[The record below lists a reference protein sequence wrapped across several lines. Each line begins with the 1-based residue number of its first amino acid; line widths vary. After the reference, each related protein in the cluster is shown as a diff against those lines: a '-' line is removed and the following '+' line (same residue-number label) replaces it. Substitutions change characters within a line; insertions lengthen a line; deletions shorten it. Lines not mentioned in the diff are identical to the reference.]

1 MRTVGFARALRGE
14 VPMKRAVAWAI
25 GLVLIAGGTGVAL
38 YVRNHRTANL
48 SFRTVPVE
56 QGPLR
61 VTVTATGTLSAI
73 TTVQVGTQVSGT
85 IARIYVDFND
95 RVRKG
100 QVLAELDKRPLVAAL
115 QDAEAAYER
124 AQAEVRQTKRNLER
138 AQRLFAQNLIAQAD
152 YDAALSNYETAVA
165 NLKSAEAN
173 LNRARTNLFYATI
186 TSPID
191 GVVVSRNV
199 DVGQTVAASFNTP
212 TLFVI
217 ANDLRKM
224 QVLANVDE
232 ADIGRVRVGQPVTF
246 TVDAYPDR
254 TFHGRVEQV
263 RLQPTVNQN
272 VVTYTVVIDAPNPEG
287 LLLPGMTA
295 NVTIQVA
302 EKPDVLKVPMM
313 ALRFMP
319 PREYLER
326 SDPGRRRERPSE
338 RGRNR
343 FSPGS
348 VGDGGRP
355 GWFGPR
361 EPGRGVLWVLDP
373 TTRRIRPVPV
383 RTGLSDG
390 TYVEVQGDLRP
401 GMEVVVGMVTGTE
414 RAARG
419 PNPQQPPNP
428 FMFRRF

>member
-1 MRTVGFARALRGE
+1 
-14 VPMKRAVAWAI
+14 MKKAVWWMV
-25 GLVLIAGGTGVAL
+25 GLVLIVGGTGIAL
-38 YVRNHRTANL
+38 YVRNNRAADFT
-48 SFRTVPVE
+48 FRTVPVE
-56 QGPLR
+56 RGPLR

-95 RVRKG
+95 RVRQG
-100 QVLAELDKRPLVAAL
+100 QVLAELDKRPLMAAL
-115 QDAEAAYER
+115 NDAEAAYER
-124 AQAEVRQTKRNLER
+124 ALAEVRQTERNLER
-138 AQRLFAQNLIAQAD
+138 AKRLLAQNLIAQAD

-173 LNRARTNLFYATI
+173 LSRARTNLFYATI

-232 ADIGRVRVGQPVTF
+232 ADIGRVRVGQPVAF

-254 TFHGRVEQV
+254 VFHGRVEQI

-287 LLLPGMTA
+287 QLLPGMTA
-295 NVTIQVA
+295 NVTILVA

-319 PREYLER
+319 PREYLEQFR
-326 SDPGRRRERPSE
+326 SERPGRGRRPEWLSGNGE
-338 RGRNR
+338 TGAFRGG
-343 FSPGS
+343 GS
-348 VGDGGRP
+348 VPLPSPDRAEGRSA
-355 GWFGPR
+355 WFGPR
-361 EPGRGVLWVLDP
+361 DPSRGLLWVLDP
-373 TTRRIRPVPV
+373 ATRRIRPVPV

-390 TYVEVQGDLRP
+390 TYIEVQGDLTP
-401 GMEVVVGMVTGTE
+401 GMEVAIGLMTGPE
-414 RAARG
+414 RAAR
-419 PNPQQPPNP
+419 NPQQPPNP

>member
-1 MRTVGFARALRGE
+1 
-14 VPMKRAVAWAI
+14 MKRAAWWVTA
-25 GLVLIAGGTGVAL
+25 LVLIAGGTGVAW
-38 YVRNHRTANL
+38 YVRNNRAADFN
-48 SFRTVPVE
+48 FRTVPVE
-56 QGPLR
+56 RGPLR

-100 QVLAELDKRPLVAAL
+100 QVLAELDKRPLIAAL
-115 QDAEAAYER
+115 NDAEAAYER
-124 AQAEVRQTKRNLER
+124 ALAEVRQTERNLER
-138 AQRLFAQNLIAQAD
+138 AKRLLAQNLIAQAD

-173 LNRARTNLFYATI
+173 LSRARTNLFYATI

-232 ADIGRVRVGQPVTF
+232 ADVGRVRVGQSVTF
-246 TVDAYPDR
+246 TVDSYPDR
-254 TFHGRVEQV
+254 VFHGRVEQI

-295 NVTIQVA
+295 NVTILVA
-302 EKPDVLKVPMM
+302 EKPDVVKVPMM

-326 SDPGRRRERPSE
+326 LRSEGPGWGRRREPTAARDDRRSAM
-338 RGRNR
+338 
-343 FSPGS
+343 SS
-348 VGDGGRP
+348 ASDGTEGRP
-355 GWFGPR
+355 AWFGPR
-361 EPGRGVLWVLDP
+361 DPSRGLLWVLDP
-373 TTRRIRPVPV
+373 ATQRIRPVPV

-390 TYVEVQGDLRP
+390 TYVEVQGDVAP
-401 GMEVVVGMVTGTE
+401 GMEVVVGMVSTSE

-419 PNPQQPPNP
+419 PNPPQSPNP

>member
-1 MRTVGFARALRGE
+1 
-14 VPMKRAVAWAI
+14 MKRAVWWMV
-25 GLVLIAGGTGVAL
+25 GLVLIAGGTGIAL
-38 YVRNHRTANL
+38 YVRNNRAADFA
-48 SFRTVPVE
+48 FRTVPVE
-56 QGPLR
+56 RGPLR
-61 VTVTATGTLSAI
+61 VIVTATGTLSAI

-100 QVLAELDKRPLVAAL
+100 QVLAELDKRPLIAAL
-115 QDAEAAYER
+115 NDAEAAYER
-124 AQAEVRQTKRNLER
+124 AQAEVRQTERNLER
-138 AQRLFAQNLIAQAD
+138 AKRLLAQNLIAQAD

-173 LNRARTNLFYATI
+173 LSRARTNLFYATI

-246 TVDAYPDR
+246 TVDSYPDR
-254 TFHGRVEQV
+254 VFHGRVEQI

-295 NVTIQVA
+295 NVTILVA

-319 PREYLER
+319 PREYLEQFR
-326 SDPGRRRERPSE
+326 SERPGRGRRPGEQA
-338 RGRNR
+338 GRDGR
-343 FSPGS
+343 RAF
-348 VGDGGRP
+348 GDGRP
-355 GWFGPR
+355 AMPFGVDRTESRPAGFGPR
-361 EPGRGVLWVLDP
+361 DPSRGVLWVLDP
-373 TTRRIRPVPV
+373 ATKRIRPVPV

-390 TYVEVQGDLRP
+390 TYVEVQGDIAP
-401 GMEVVVGMVTGTE
+401 GMEVAIGTISTSE

-419 PNPQQPPNP
+419 PNPQQSPNP

>member
-1 MRTVGFARALRGE
+1 MKKATWWTVGLAL
-14 VPMKRAVAWAI
+14 VV
-25 GLVLIAGGTGVAL
+25 GGTGIAL
-38 YVRNHRTANL
+38 YVRNNRAADFT
-48 SFRTVPVE
+48 FRTVPVE
-56 QGPLR
+56 RGRLR

-100 QVLAELDKRPLVAAL
+100 QVLAELDKRPLIAAL
-115 QDAEAAYER
+115 NDAEAAYER
-124 AQAEVRQTKRNLER
+124 AQAEVRQTERNLER
-138 AQRLFAQNLIAQAD
+138 AQRLLAQNLIAQAD

-173 LNRARTNLFYATI
+173 LSRARTNLFYATI

-191 GVVVSRNV
+191 GVVISRNV

-232 ADIGRVRVGQPVTF
+232 ADVGRVRVGQPVTF

-254 TFHGRVEQV
+254 VFHGRVEQV

-272 VVTYTVVIDAPNPEG
+272 VVTYTVVIDAPNPDG

-302 EKPDVLKVPMM
+302 EKADVLKVPLT
-313 ALRFMP
+313 ALRFTP

-326 SDPGRRRERPSE
+326 LRSERPTRS
-338 RGRNR
+338 
-343 FSPGS
+343 
-348 VGDGGRP
+348 DGGRAIRGRTP
-355 GWFGPR
+355 VPPSSSDGAEGRSAGFGPR
-361 EPGRGVLWVLDP
+361 DPSRGVLWVLDS
-373 TTRRIRPVPV
+373 TTKRVRPVPV

-390 TYVEVQGDLRP
+390 TYVEVQGDLTP
-401 GMEVVVGMVTGTE
+401 GTPVVVGMIPANE
-414 RAARG
+414 RAARSM
-419 PNPQQPPNP
+419 NSPQPSNP

>member
-1 MRTVGFARALRGE
+1 
-14 VPMKRAVAWAI
+14 MKKAVWWMG
-25 GLVLIAGGTGVAL
+25 GLVLIVGGTGIAL
-38 YVRNHRTANL
+38 YVRNNRAAGL
-48 SFRTVPVE
+48 AFRTVPVE

-95 RVRKG
+95 HVRQG
-100 QVLAELDKRPLVAAL
+100 QVLAELDQRPLIAAL
-115 QDAEAAYER
+115 NDAEAAYER
-124 AQAEVRQTKRNLER
+124 AQAEVRQTERNLKR
-138 AQRLFAQNLIAQAD
+138 AQRLWAQNLIAQAD
-152 YDAALSNYETAVA
+152 YDAALSNYEMAVA

-173 LNRARTNLFYATI
+173 FSRARTNLFYATI

-232 ADIGRVRVGQPVTF
+232 ADIGRVRVGQNVTF

-254 TFHGRVEQV
+254 VFHGRVEQI

-272 VVTYTVVIDAPNPEG
+272 VVTYTVVINAPNPEG
-287 LLLPGMTA
+287 QLLPGMTA
-295 NVTIQVA
+295 NVTVLVA

-326 SDPGRRRERPSE
+326 FRSEQSDWGRRPERPSGNGGSRAFRDGDLALSPSPDGTGGPSAWLGSRDSS
-338 RGRNR
+338 RGI
-343 FSPGS
+343 
-348 VGDGGRP
+348 
-355 GWFGPR
+355 
-361 EPGRGVLWVLDP
+361 LWVLDP
-373 TTRRIRPVPV
+373 ATKRIRPLSV

-390 TYVEVQGDLRP
+390 TYVEVQGDLTP
-401 GMEVVVGMVTGTE
+401 GMEVAVGMIGSD
-414 RAARG
+414 RSAR
-419 PNPQQPPNP
+419 NLQQPPNP